1 MRTQDYGVNGAPKW
15 AYVRRD
21 TMRRISAVPL
31 FGRYATVGWVTTANI
46 GSGTMTDGRPTYAE
60 EITRVFRQVVGVV
73 LVSWR
78 RILRA
83 GLVSGALALL
93 GAEIAACLVTGSF
106 PPPTAA
112 HLAAVALAL
121 AIGYSVAATMLFVL
135 LLRGGVRFIRYLE
148 GDVTVGAEVASA
160 FARREA
166 REARDLGASVRRILR
181 GGEKRS
187 QTAPRPTL
195 PARSRP
201 IRRPRPVVAPGGVA
215 GTPAVAVVG
224 LDVARIALPRDFQPD
239 VRRDPDDAILRTPA
253 AMMQSLPVLASRLP
267 RIEWTYDDQSAPRP
281 RPVASTPAPAP
292 ATAATPTAPVSPV
305 TSPAP
310 VSETVAAPVPL
321 SPSPAPAVANGRLP
335 SSRLN
340 SARSRD
346 VGVDSPEPETP
357 GGTPDAPGL
366 IPRGWRRPDRP
377 DRPDAATRPLPAI
390 TRPLPTPSGAR
401 SGSLWERVSQALVG
415 ETAPATAPGT
425 HVETEAEVAED
436 GRPATPPAHDGVTPE
451 DAWLNG

>member
-1 MRTQDYGVNGAPKW
+1 
-15 AYVRRD
+15 
-21 TMRRISAVPL
+21 
-31 FGRYATVGWVTTANI
+31 
-46 GSGTMTDGRPTYAE
+46 MTDGRPTYAE

-121 AIGYSVAATMLFVL
+121 AIGYSVAATMLFAL

-160 FARREA
+160 FAQREA
-166 REARDLGASVRRILR
+166 REARDLGASVWRILW

-195 PARSRP
+195 PARARP
-201 IRRPRPVVAPGGVA
+201 IRHPRPVVSPGGVA
-215 GTPAVAVVG
+215 GTAAVAVVG

-239 VRRDPDDAILRTPA
+239 VRRDPDDAILRAPA
-253 AMMQSLPVLASRLP
+253 LTMHSLPVLASRLP
-267 RIEWTYDDQSAPRP
+267 RIEWTYDDQSAPHP
-281 RPVASTPAPAP
+281 LPVASVPASTPTTS
-292 ATAATPTAPVSPV
+292 ATPATPTAPVSPV
-305 TSPAP
+305 TSPEP
-310 VSETVAAPVPL
+310 VSETVAAPIPL
-321 SPSPAPAVANGRLP
+321 PPSPAPDAGNGRLR
-335 SSRLN
+335 SSRQE
-340 SARSRD
+340 SDRSRD
-346 VGVDSPEPETP
+346 VGEDSPAPERP

-366 IPRGWRRPDRP
+366 IPRGWRRP

-415 ETAPATAPGT
+415 ETAPATAPG
-425 HVETEAEVAED
+425 VQAETEAEIAED
-436 GRPATPPAHDGVTPE
+436 GRPATPPAHDEVTPE

>member
-121 AIGYSVAATMLFVL
+121 AIGYSVAATMLFAL
-135 LLRGGVRFIRYLE
+135 LLRGGIRFIRYLE

-160 FARREA
+160 FAQREA

-239 VRRDPDDAILRTPA
+239 VRRDPDDAILRAPA

-267 RIEWTYDDQSAPRP
+267 RIEWTYDDLSAPRP

-292 ATAATPTAPVSPV
+292 AASVAPVSPV
-305 TSPAP
+305 PPSASVPETGIATPPAP
-310 VSETVAAPVPL
+310 PPL
-321 SPSPAPAVANGRLP
+321 SPAPAAGNGRLP
-335 SSRLN
+335 SSRQD

-366 IPRGWRRPDRP
+366 IPRGWRRP